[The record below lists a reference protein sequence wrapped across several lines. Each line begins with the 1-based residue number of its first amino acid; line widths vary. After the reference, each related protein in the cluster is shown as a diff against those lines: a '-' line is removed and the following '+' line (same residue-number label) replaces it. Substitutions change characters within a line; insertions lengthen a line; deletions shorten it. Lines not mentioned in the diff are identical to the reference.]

1 MRLVNQILLSVAALI
16 LIGLEFFW
24 ISQNTKVVLFD
35 TEAIQ
40 AQLIRQLAEHQ
51 ASDEQVSHITRQFK
65 NKLQKLLTQYA
76 KQHHVMILDHRVVLA
91 GGEYITDEIA
101 NKLGQAM
108 RKGS

>member
-1 MRLVNQILLSVAALI
+1 MRLIHTAIVSAAILFF
-16 LIGLEFFW
+16 IGFELYLVSPK
-24 ISQNTKVVLFD
+24 IQVVFFD

-51 ASDEQVSHITRQFK
+51 ASDEQVSHTTRQFK

-76 KQHHVMILDHRVVLA
+76 QQHHVMILNQREILA
-91 GGEYITDEIA
+91 GGEDITDEIA